1 MKVYEKLALVFLIGA
16 SRGRTEALNGNARRP
31 DFNHPEE
38 VTTMLDEAETLEEV
52 TRLRIAFIDGVRC
65 GVEHADMPDRKFLE
79 LHYKCETDS

>member
-1 MKVYEKLALVFLIGA
+1 MKAYEKLALVFLLGA
-16 SRGRTEALNGNARRP
+16 TRGRTEALIGNSERP

-65 GVEHADMPDRKFLE
+65 GVENVDIPDRGELE